1 MKSMSTKLFILT
13 FILLLVY
20 SMGCGGGSNVVTPPT
35 PETGNVTGTV
45 YAPNGVDPISGALIY
60 VVEKSGSATGDPPTE
75 AYEAYDYSDPDGTF
89 QLTDVP
95 TGDQTI
101 KIIKG
106 AFTKQLA
113 FTVQEGSNAL
123 DAADTTLPSSS
134 SGGDIVEKMAVVT
147 GDYDSIENVLA
158 KLGLGDI
165 NASGG
170 VILGTETFQL
180 VDGNDSL
187 SNVTYPNFMDFFG
200 DPANYAEFR
209 TIFFNCGNSY
219 EIDFF
224 ADPNAASNLM
234 SWINNGGRFYATDWS
249 YDYVEQLFPELI
261 DFYGTDPG
269 LSTTPETSDAAQAG
283 DSFDTT
289 NATVLDAGMLAWL
302 QAIGATNVDDTVII
316 EGWLPSWVP
325 IDAISNDVKSWV
337 KAPVWADSIESSRDI
352 SLTFSYGSG
361 TVFYS
366 SYHTEN
372 FATADL
378 TPQDRILQY
387 LIFEVL

>member
-1 MKSMSTKLFILT
+1 MSTKLIIPAL
-13 FILLLVY
+13 ILLLVY
-20 SMGCGGGSNVVTPPT
+20 GMGCGGGSSTVTPPT
-35 PETGNVTGTV
+35 PKTGNVTGTV
-45 YAPNGVDPISGALIY
+45 YAPNGLDPVSGALIY

-113 FTVQEGSNAL
+113 YTVQEGSNAL
-123 DAADTTLPSSS
+123 TAADTTLPSSS
-134 SGGDIVEKMAVVT
+134 GGGDIVEKMAVVT
-147 GDYDSIENVLA
+147 GDYDKIENVLA
-158 KLGLGDI
+158 KLGLGDV
-165 NASGG
+165 NASGSL
-170 VILGTETFQL
+170 ILGTETFQL
-180 VDGNDSL
+180 VDGNFTLDDA
-187 SNVTYPNFMDFFG
+187 TYPDFMDFFG
-200 DPANYAEFR
+200 DPANYADFR
-209 TIFFNCGNSY
+209 TIFFNCGNGY
-219 EIDFF
+219 ESEFF
-224 ADPNAASNLM
+224 TDPNAATNLK
-234 SWINNGGRFYATDWS
+234 SWISDGGRLYATDWS
-249 YDYVEQLFPELI
+249 YDYVEQLFPKSI

-269 LSTTPETSDAAQAG
+269 LSSTPEARDAAEAG

-302 QAIGATNVDDTVII
+302 QAIGATNVDDTVIV
-316 EGWLPSWVP
+316 EGWLSAWVP
-325 IDAISNDVKSWV
+325 IDDINTGVKSWA
-337 KAPVWADSIESSRDI
+337 KALVWADGTESSRDI
-352 SLTFSYGSG
+352 TLTFGHGSG
-361 TVFYS
+361 TIFFS

-372 FATADL
+372 FTTADL